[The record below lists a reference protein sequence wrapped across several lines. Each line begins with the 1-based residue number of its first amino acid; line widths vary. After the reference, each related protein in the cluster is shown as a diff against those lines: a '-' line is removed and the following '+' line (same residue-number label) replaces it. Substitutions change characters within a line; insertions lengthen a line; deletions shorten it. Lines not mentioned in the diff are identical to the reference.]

1 MPLAIFDLD
10 DTLIDGDCASLWNEQ
25 MARLGWVDRDSF
37 MQRDAQ
43 FFQAYNQGE
52 LDMAQYM
59 AFTLEPLLGRTEEE
73 VAHLVEPWV
82 EDVIEPLIFSDATR
96 CIAAH
101 RAAGDRVLII
111 SASGMHLVQPIAA
124 RIGID
129 EVLAVELDVAHGAY
143 NGHPR
148 GVLTYQEGKVT
159 RLMEWLQA
167 EGETLDG
174 AAFYSDSRND
184 LPLLKQVAHPN
195 AVNPDPALRAHAEQA
210 GWPILSWR

>member
-37 MQRDAQ
+37 MGRDEQ
-43 FFQAYNQGE
+43 FLQAYNQGI
-52 LDMAQYM
+52 LDMAEYM

-111 SASGMHLVQPIAA
+111 SASGIHLVQPIAA

-129 EVLAVELDVAHGAY
+129 EVLAVELDTAHGAY
-143 NGHPR
+143 NGQTR
-148 GVLTYQEGKVT
+148 GVLTYQDGKVT
-159 RLMEWLQA
+159 RLLEWLEA

-174 AAFYSDSRND
+174 AAFYSDSQND
-184 LPLLKQVAHPN
+184 LPLLTHVAHPN
-195 AVNPDPALRAHAEQA
+195 TVNPDPVLRAYAEQT
-210 GWPILSWR
+210 GWPILNWR